1 MFGRSTNIGARRR
14 GTSKSPAF
22 VQRSETKGHPNKKGQ
37 KNMLK
42 KRIIV
47 CLDVKDGRTTKGVK
61 FKNNV
66 DIGDPVEMAKK
77 YYEQGVDE
85 LVFYDI
91 MASANGRGP
100 ILDLISR
107 VAEQVFIP
115 FCVGGGIGSL
125 EDIRSTIL
133 AGAEKVSLN
142 SQAVKN
148 PDLITQGARI
158 FGNQCIVLGMDAAK
172 DETCPSG
179 YRVYINGGRVKTD
192 LDAREWAI
200 KAVKLGA
207 GEMSGYRVYINGGR
221 VKTDLDAREWAIK
234 AVKLGAGEIVLNSID
249 ADGMKT
255 GYEINLTKM
264 IAESVGVPVIASGG
278 GGTSAHLA
286 DVLTNG
292 KADAALVASM
302 VHSMGYTVGGIKT
315 DLSKLGVPVRM

>member
-1 MFGRSTNIGARRR
+1 
-14 GTSKSPAF
+14 
-22 VQRSETKGHPNKKGQ
+22 
-37 KNMLK
+37 MLK

-61 FKNNV
+61 FQNNI

-77 YYEQGVDE
+77 YYDQGVDE

-91 MASANGRGP
+91 MASARGRGP

-115 FCVGGGIGSL
+115 FCVGGGIGTI

-142 SQAVKN
+142 SQAVKH
-148 PDLITQGARI
+148 PELITEGARI

-172 DETCPSG
+172 DPEAPSG
-179 YRVYINGGRVKTD
+179 YSVYINGGRVKTG

-200 KAVKLGA
+200 KAV
-207 GEMSGYRVYINGGR
+207 E
-221 VKTDLDAREWAIK
+221 
-234 AVKLGAGEIVLNSID
+234 LGAGEIVINSID
-249 ADGMKT
+249 ADGMKN

-278 GGTSAHLA
+278 GGTPQHMA
-286 DVLTNG
+286 DVLKEG
-292 KADAALVASM
+292 KADAALIASM
-302 VHSMGYTVGGIKT
+302 VHSMGYTVNGIKD
-315 DLSKLGVPVRM
+315 DLNKLGVPVRL